1 MEKSSKKR
9 ALFCLGTAAYFISY
23 ICRLNLTAA
32 MPEMM
37 GSGSFTAAKLGII
50 TSVYFRR
57 MQSRNFFLSRFF
69 ARPDFVGVQRHI
81 SGDGVGAYLKIVY
94 RLLHGGRAG
103 KKPD

>member
-50 TSVYFRR
+50 TSVYF
-57 MQSRNFFLSRFF
+57 
-69 ARPDFVGVQRHI
+69 VCY
-81 SGDGVGAYLKIVY
+81 GVGQLF
-94 RLLHGGRAG
+94 GGPIFLTAASRRSLDRVSVRG
-103 KKPD
+103 SCLQPKVM

>member
-50 TSVYFRR
+50 TSVYFVCYGVGQLFGG
-57 MQSRNFFLSRFF
+57 MLG
-69 ARPDFVGVQRHI
+69 DFVDRKSV
-81 SGDGVGAYLKIVY
+81 V
-94 RLLHGGRAG
+94 
-103 KKPD
+103 